1 MKFQYRDVRII
12 DLITHFFLALLG
24 IVGVWIL
31 FGYIIDILSDTY
43 FFIILGVSIVLT
55 YLLLKYFLIGMVL
68 MYKICAPQS
77 VRDRCRFEPTCSTY
91 MIMAINKYG
100 VIVGV
105 IKGIKRLLRCKPPNG
120 GVDLP

>member
-1 MKFQYRDVRII
+1 MRLQYRDVRII

-31 FGYIIDILSDTY
+31 FGYLISILNNKY
-43 FFIILGVSIVLT
+43 FFIILVVSIVLT
-55 YLLLKYFLIGMVL
+55 YILLKYFLIGLVL
-68 MYKICAPQS
+68 MYKVCAPQS

-105 IKGIKRLLRCKPPNG
+105 IKGIKRLLRCKPPYG
-120 GVDLP
+120 GIDLP